1 MRIVALAAL
10 LLAAMPATAIAVV
23 PADPWH
29 ASAADP
35 VAMRTSAGH
44 MPVKALVD
52 DLVARFRAA
61 GVPASAI
68 AIVPVDQTQALV
80 VRLAGRDRARKA
92 ILLSSHLDVVD
103 ANPKDWTRS
112 PFTMIEENGYT
123 YGRGTDDT
131 KHCPSVPIAYAQLA
145 GASNG
150 REFRLAGIP
159 DYGTS
164 GLFQRDED
172 EFAHGLNERVRV
184 DAVYHS
190 VEYMLTLITELA
202 PLG

>member
-44 MPVKALVD
+44 MPVKALVCRIFPGTSAEKVMAIRQR
-52 DLVARFRAA
+52 VAGPGAKVGLNTKYDTPRA
-61 GVPASAI
+61 G
-68 AIVPVDQTQALV
+68 PVSPPNPEVFAV
-80 VRLAGRDRARKA
+80 VAKA
-92 ILLSSHLDVVD
+92 VHQ
-103 ANPKDWTRS
+103 
-112 PFTMIEENGYT
+112 
-123 YGRGTDDT
+123 
-131 KHCPSVPIAYAQLA
+131 HCPSVPIACTQPAGVSDGREFQLA
-145 GASNG
+145 GIRN
-150 REFRLAGIP
+150 
-159 DYGTS
+159 YGTS